1 MNTARQVRA
10 VLFYPTIK
18 RDLIPTMTEL
28 SNLQFDAQHLWH
40 PYSSVETP
48 PLLHEVVSAKGVYL
62 TLADGRE
69 IIDGMSSWWS
79 AIHGYGHPRLN
90 AAAKDQLDKMSHVM
104 FGGLTHDPAVS
115 LARRLIDITDDALQ
129 YVFLADSGSVSVE
142 VAIKMA
148 IQYWF
153 AQGKTEKQK
162 LLSLR
167 SGYHGD
173 TFGAMAVCDPVNGM
187 HSQFAKVLPQH
198 LFAPA
203 PTCRDDVDWH
213 DSDIAEMRALIE
225 ANHEQLAAVIVE
237 PLVQGAGGMRFY
249 CPQYLRELR
258 TLCDKHNVL
267 LIFDEIA
274 TGFGRTGDLFA
285 YETAG
290 VVPDILCLGKALT
303 GGYMTLAATLCQTR
317 VAQGIS
323 ADGQGVLMH
332 GPTFMGN
339 PLACRVACESIDV
352 LLESNWQQ
360 SVRAIEAQLRNELN
374 ELSSHS
380 LVKDVRI
387 KGAIGVVE
395 LNQPLDKFMDWL
407 PGFIVEQG
415 VWIRPFRS
423 MIYVMPPYIITSE
436 QLTTLTTA
444 IKSIVNKLDES
455 VKS

>member
-1 MNTARQVRA
+1 
-10 VLFYPTIK
+10 
-18 RDLIPTMTEL
+18 MTEL
-28 SNLQFDAQHLWH
+28 NNLQFDAKHLWH
-40 PYSSVETP
+40 PYSSVQNP

-62 TLADGRE
+62 TLADGRQ

-153 AQGKTEKQK
+153 AQGKADKQK

-167 SGYHGD
+167 NGYHGD

-187 HSQFAKVLPQH
+187 HSQFANVLPKH

-203 PTCRDDVDWH
+203 PTCREDSDWQ
-213 DSDIAEMRALIE
+213 DEDIAEMRALIE
-225 ANHEQLAAVIVE
+225 SNHQQLAAVIVE
-237 PLVQGAGGMRFY
+237 PLVQGAGGMHFY

-258 TLCDKHNVL
+258 ALCDKHDLL

-274 TGFGRTGDLFA
+274 TGFGRTGHLFA
-285 YETAG
+285 YEAAG
-290 VVPDILCLGKALT
+290 VVPDILCVGKALT
-303 GGYMTLAATLCQTR
+303 GGYMTLAATLCQTK
-317 VAQGIS
+317 VAHGIS
-323 ADGQGVLMH
+323 ADSQGVLMH

-352 LLESNWQQ
+352 LLESDWQTQ
-360 SVRAIEAQLRNELN
+360 VLNIETQLTN
-374 ELSSHS
+374 ELSELISHS
-380 LVKDVRI
+380 LVKDVRV

-395 LNQPLDKFMDWL
+395 LNQPLDSFMEWL
-407 PGFIVEQG
+407 PKFIVDQG

-423 MIYVMPPYIITSE
+423 MIYVMPPYIISAE
-436 QLTTLTTA
+436 QLSTLTQA
-444 IKSIVNKLDES
+444 IKAIIINLEES